1 MSFPTETSQSDGG
14 ELLARLAAKD
24 EIRDLAGAYAIAVD
38 DHDLD
43 TLLAMFT
50 ADATFAVADETLR
63 GHDAI
68 REFYIGSMERYHTML
83 HTPDI
88 HLITV
93 ADATHASGTMTGH
106 AELAVHDTLMLTA
119 FRYQDRYV
127 HDRGRWL
134 FQSRCVRFMYAVPF
148 ESMGASFRTT
158 KRIRWPQTRYTDAD
172 YPETAPTWRGYRH
185 P

>member
-1 MSFPTETSQSDGG
+1 MSSASDGG

-24 EIRDLAGAYAIAVD
+24 EIRDLAATYAIAVD

-43 TLLAMFT
+43 TLLG
-50 ADATFAVADETLR
+50 TFAADGTFTVAGETLS

-83 HTPDI
+83 HTPEI

-93 ADATHASGTMTGH
+93 EDATHASGIMTGH
-106 AELAVHDTLMLTA
+106 AELAVHDTLMMTA
-119 FRYQDRYV
+119 FRYQDHYV
-127 HDRGRWL
+127 AEQGRWL
-134 FQSRCVRFMYAVPF
+134 FRSRSVRFMYAVPF
-148 ESMGASFRTT
+148 EAMGASFRST

-172 YPETAPTWRGYRH
+172 YPETAPTWRSYRDGT
-185 P
+185 